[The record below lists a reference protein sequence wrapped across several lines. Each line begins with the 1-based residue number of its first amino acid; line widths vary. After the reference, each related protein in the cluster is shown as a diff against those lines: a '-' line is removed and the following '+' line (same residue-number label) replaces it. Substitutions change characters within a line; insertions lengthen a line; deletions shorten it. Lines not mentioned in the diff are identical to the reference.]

1 MNADKLAQ
9 ALRAFPEDPNPFTY
23 RRAYAKAQAALAEH
37 DAQPAQAAQP
47 VGVPA
52 GWMIEELDGGFVHV
66 ESPQTLAVNLGY
78 YPEGNATASQLLRLL
93 ACALLAPQPPAQPR
107 SAAKHVCV
115 WSEDSENGAWDT
127 GCGNLFLLSAGNS
140 PDGAGA
146 TTTTRKGLARPSP
159 GSQCRPTPKVN

>member
-52 GWMIEELDGGFVHV
+52 GWMFEELDGGFVHV

-93 ACALLAPQPPAQPR
+93 ACALLAPQPPAQP
-107 SAAKHVCV
+107 SADAVSIAAEISTRPEFAKYEAPLILDIVR
-115 WSEDSENGAWDT
+115 ETLKA
-127 GCGNLFLLSAGNS
+127 
-140 PDGAGA
+140 
-146 TTTTRKGLARPSP
+146 ARAAEGGKS
-159 GSQCRPTPKVN
+159 